1 MANVMK
7 YVITLIMAVALSV
20 AAVAQERYEKCQLA
34 VDGDTLRY
42 CALAPQT
49 VQPGEKYPLVVFL
62 HGAGERGEDNEAQ
75 LFHGSQQFLNPVNRE
90 KYPCYVLFPQC
101 PSGKYGAYIDRPMSL
116 VPQEMPIQESPSAF
130 ISSVHALIEKYLAE
144 QSVDPHRVYVIGLS
158 MGAMSTYD
166 MVIRYPEL
174 FAAAV
179 PICGTV
185 NPLRITPAVKSTK
198 WSIYHGD
205 ADTTVPLDGSREAYR
220 ALRAAGA
227 EVKYT
232 EFPGVAHGSWN
243 PAFSMPDFMPWLFAQ
258 CRE

>member
-1 MANVMK
+1 MK
-7 YVITLIMAVALSV
+7 YIMLFIVAAALSM
-20 AAVAQERYEKCQLA
+20 AAAAQERYAKCELM

-42 CALAPQT
+42 CALAPQK
-49 VQPGEKYPLVVFL
+49 VEQDKSYPLVVFL
-62 HGAGERGEDNEAQ
+62 HGAGERGEDNQAQ

-90 KYPCYVLFPQC
+90 KYPCYVVFPQC
-101 PSGKYGAYIDRPMSL
+101 PSGKYGAYINRPNSL
-116 VPQEMPIQESPSAF
+116 IPQEMTIQEQPSAF
-130 ISSVHALIEKYLAE
+130 VSQVHQLITKYLAE
-144 QSVDPHRVYVIGLS
+144 QRVDPRRVYVIGLS
-158 MGAMSTYD
+158 MGAMATYD

-179 PICGTV
+179 PICGSV
-185 NPLRITPAVKSTK
+185 NPLRITEAVKHTK

-220 ALRAAGA
+220 KLRAVGA

-243 PAFSMPDFMPWLFAQ
+243 PAFSTPDFMSWLFAQ
-258 CRE
+258 HRD

>member
-1 MANVMK
+1 MK
-7 YVITLIMAVALSV
+7 YLLSIIMAVALSV
-20 AAVAQERYEKCQLA
+20 AAVAQERYEKCEL
-34 VDGDTLRY
+34 VMDGDTLRY
-42 CALAPQT
+42 CALAPQS
-49 VQPGEKYPLVVFL
+49 VEQNVSYPLVVFL
-62 HGAGERGEDNEAQ
+62 HGAGERGEDNQAQ

-90 KYPCYVLFPQC
+90 KYPCYVVFPQC
-101 PSGKYGAYIDRPMSL
+101 PSGKYGAYIDRPLSL
-116 VPQEMPIQESPSAF
+116 VPQEMPIQEQPSAF
-130 ISSVHALIEKYLAE
+130 IRGVHALIMKYLAE
-144 QSVDPHRVYVIGLS
+144 QNVDPKRVYIMGLS

-185 NPLRITPAVKSTK
+185 NPNRITSAVTGTK

-220 ALRAAGA
+220 KLRSVGA

-243 PAFSMPDFMPWLFAQ
+243 PAFSMPDFMSWLFAQ
-258 CRE
+258 RRN

>member
-1 MANVMK
+1 MK
-7 YVITLIMAVALSV
+7 YIMLFIVAAALSM
-20 AAVAQERYEKCQLA
+20 AAAAQERYAKCELM

-42 CALAPQT
+42 CALAPQK
-49 VQPGEKYPLVVFL
+49 VEQDKSYPLVVFL
-62 HGAGERGEDNEAQ
+62 HGAGERGEDNQAQ

-90 KYPCYVLFPQC
+90 KYPCYVVFPQC
-101 PSGKYGAYIDRPMSL
+101 PSGKYGAYINRPNSL
-116 VPQEMPIQESPSAF
+116 IPQEMTIQEQPSAF
-130 ISSVHALIEKYLAE
+130 VSQVHQLITKYLAE
-144 QSVDPHRVYVIGLS
+144 QRVDPSRVYVIGLS
-158 MGAMSTYD
+158 MGAMATYD

-179 PICGTV
+179 PICGSV
-185 NPLRITPAVKSTK
+185 NPLRITEAVKHTK

-220 ALRAAGA
+220 KLRAVGA

-243 PAFSMPDFMPWLFAQ
+243 PAFSTPDFMSWLFAQ
-258 CRE
+258 HRD